1 MWKQKTLVLR
11 GFGLIFLRISNILQV
26 FDFAHIKSLQVALH
40 RLLKHQER
48 LKMNIKTVAVC
59 AEWIPVP

>member
-1 MWKQKTLVLR
+1 MWKQKTLVFR

-26 FDFAHIKSLQVALH
+26 FDFAHIKHLQVALH
-40 RLLKHQER
+40 RLLKHQEQ

-59 AEWIPVP
+59 VEWIPVP